1 MFIKA
6 LLAFIA
12 LPGIFGILIPVA
24 LGIADPWRSTG
35 YFAGSII
42 ICIGIIVLIWCIRDF
57 YISGKGTLAP
67 WAPPKN
73 LVIVGLYRYVRNP
86 MYIGV
91 LLIVFGMALFTGS
104 PIVVGY
110 FVLLTFGFHLRV
122 IWREETWLATH
133 FGVEWIKYKE
143 SVSRWI
149 PRITKRRN
157 EEAPT
162 RQSSRSLRSG

>member
-1 MFIKA
+1 MLIKA
-6 LLAFIA
+6 LLAFLA
-12 LPGIFGILIPVA
+12 LPGIFGILMPVA

-35 YFAGSII
+35 YFAGAVVIAL
-42 ICIGIIVLIWCIRDF
+42 GVIVLIWCVRDF

-67 WAPPKN
+67 WAPPRK
-73 LVIVGLYRYVRNP
+73 LVIIGLYKYTRNP

-91 LLIVFGMALFTGS
+91 LLIVSGITLFAGS
-104 PIVVGY
+104 PIVLGY
-110 FVLLTFGFHLRV
+110 FVLLALGFHLRV
-122 IWREETWLATH
+122 IWHEEMWLATH

-143 SVSRWI
+143 SVSRWL